1 MFSVAQSIP
10 QRYHSCIVF
19 RRIVAGLKRGLR
31 AARRG
36 WRVERTRRWVMSLDT
51 AHLLALM
58 KNSADTDLD
67 AQDGDGIIQLAYES
81 YPEGQKDAIIQRIA
95 EHLVSE

>member
-1 MFSVAQSIP
+1 
-10 QRYHSCIVF
+10 
-19 RRIVAGLKRGLR
+19 
-31 AARRG
+31 
-36 WRVERTRRWVMSLDT
+36 MSLDT